1 MKSNNTYLSR
11 NRATKGFTLMEVII
25 AVAILVIL
33 MGVASIAVVNY
44 QRTLKQHEL
53 DGIARELF
61 ITAQNHLSMAQ
72 SQGVLKDVNIDDEAQ
87 VGEKDQ
93 NNESSDLRYWYVGE
107 NKSSLLTGK
116 KNTLQEM
123 LPFGSIDDTVRLGG
137 SYVIKY
143 NVKTARILSVF
154 YSDLQRLSEHEFKSR
169 DYETL
174 FPGLEGAENKDAR
187 LRVDA
192 FGGQVIG
199 WYGGDDLDSSDVDYL
214 PAPALKINNAERLEV
229 TATFTL
235 EDYLEYIHPNGEI
248 QMNIVIRGDTSK
260 VSKIINVE
268 KLNNSL
274 EPDGDSYSKSEVLDD
289 ITADDEQHFQQL
301 QSNWTSE
308 SGSDDQNLIP
318 GENISVYAE
327 VFTNN
332 ALANIAKSATKH
344 TNSLF
349 AGMVEDEVGGE
360 GLVATISNIRHL
372 ENLDAAISGYDLGKL
387 GADGTT
393 KAKQVSDLR
402 WAPATKNDSKKPVAF
417 TRAISEDNYDS
428 VQIYPIDTSESA
440 SNEGTFMPITPQ
452 AIDESSI
459 LEPYELE
466 YDGNGKK
473 ISNVKIETDDAD
485 AGIFESLPSGSTV
498 HSLELVDCSVT
509 AGENGSAGALLGA
522 ADESI
527 TITDVLVHDSTG
539 SVEST
544 ITGTDSV
551 GGLIGKL
558 TASEGNTITIDG
570 CGASV
575 LVESSGNAAGGLV
588 GTVKDN
594 VTISNSYAGGHTK
607 AGTGMYDPDPDKS
620 NVKGTG
626 SSTDVGGL
634 VGNVKGQAAIQYC
647 YATTSVSSEG
657 TAGGLVGSAS
667 DATIKNCYATG
678 LVAEGAQKGA
688 FIGEADS
695 STLDTNTYYE
705 IINYDTENEVYM
717 VPVGGG
723 ISVTEEQI
731 TALDKDIDAY
741 EAFYTDARESGVND
755 VAVPYDSRL
764 TELYNKTYPLR
775 TIAMLNK
782 DADGMWA
789 TSHYGDWPAPETL
802 IINTKP

>member
-1 MKSNNTYLSR
+1 
-11 NRATKGFTLMEVII
+11 MEVII

-72 SQGVLKDVNIDDEAQ
+72 SQGVLKDVGIDSKDQ
-87 VGEKDQ
+87 VGEDPSGG
-93 NNESSDLRYWYVGE
+93 SSDLRYWYVGE

-154 YSDLQRLSEHEFKSR
+154 YSDLQRLSDHEFKSV

-199 WYGGDDLDSSDVDYL
+199 WYGGDDLNYDDIKPL
-214 PAPALKINNAERLEV
+214 PAPTLKIKNEERLEV
-229 TATFTL
+229 TATFTSD
-235 EDYLEYIHPNGEI
+235 DYLEHIHPNGEI

-327 VFTNN
+327 VFTNKT
-332 ALANIAKSATKH
+332 LANIAKSTTKH

-349 AGMVEDEVGGE
+349 AGMVKDDDEDDE

-387 GADGTT
+387 GADGAT

-402 WAPATKNDSKKPVAF
+402 WAPAANDSKKPVAF
-417 TRAISEDNYDS
+417 TRAISEDDYDG
-428 VQIYPIDTSESA
+428 VQIYRIDGSS
-440 SNEGTFMPITPQ
+440 SKLGTFMPITPQ
-452 AIDESSI
+452 KVNEFGI
-459 LEPYELE
+459 LEPYALE
-466 YDGNGKK
+466 YNGNGKK
-473 ISNVKIETDDAD
+473 ISNVKIQTDAGD
-485 AGIFESLPSGSTV
+485 AGIFATLPSGASVT
-498 HSLELVDCSVT
+498 SLELVDCSVT

-588 GTVKDN
+588 GTVEDN

-607 AGTGMYDPDPDKS
+607 AGTGMYDSDSDKS

-705 IINYDTENEVYM
+705 IINYDTETEVYM

-741 EAFYTDARESGVND
+741 EAFYAADSRKKDEVNVD
-755 VAVPYDSRL
+755 IAVPYDSRL
-764 TELYNKTYPLR
+764 TELYNKVYPLR